1 MEIKQISN
9 KIPSFL
15 KKIGLYFVGTFSTRL
30 LSVLL
35 VPIYAY
41 FVSSVDLG
49 EYDYIYAIVNILYP
63 IAFLC
68 IWESILKYGMQRQE
82 DFESMA
88 SNCAIVYF
96 VSSIIL
102 TTACAICMMLNYTNI
117 VYVFILSIS
126 LGGATLWQFMARCM
140 NQTKFFVISGVVSS
154 LMIIFVDLFLAS
166 IQRLDYKGL
175 CISSV
180 FSQITVII
188 LLESKVHLFR
198 TVKFKLYNTKL
209 LMKMLSFSIPLV
221 VNNIALYLYNSSSKI
236 IIREFLGAYE
246 NGQYSFASKF
256 AILINVFSSVVSMA
270 VIEEAY
276 SYSRLE
282 EYRNKVGTIIEK
294 ISQFYYN
301 LIFLALPAIYLL
313 YSVAFQYTEYYFS
326 CDYIFILLLGA
337 LFTSLSSNYGSAFQV
352 TEKTKYI
359 FITTVSGSVASI
371 IVSLFA
377 IKYIGVYGVLAG
389 GTLGPFLMMCLR
401 AIYAKKATG
410 LIISWKKN
418 LISFILCIL
427 EYFMLAKYK
436 SIFIQVVILIFSL
449 LYILFIYRKQ
459 IKLVC
464 NIIITRGGVDKMNS

>member
-1 MEIKQISN
+1 MEIKKLSN

-15 KKIGLYFVGTFSTRL
+15 KKVGLYFVGTFSTRL

-68 IWESILKYGMQRQE
+68 IWESILKYGMQGQE
-82 DFESMA
+82 DFESMV

-96 VSSIIL
+96 VSAIIL
-102 TTACAICMMLNYTNI
+102 TIACVICMALNYTNI

-126 LGGATLWQFMARCM
+126 LGGATLWQFMARCRK
-140 NQTKFFVISGVVSS
+140 QTKFFVISGVVSS
-154 LMIIFVDLFLAS
+154 SMIILVDLFLAG

-180 FSQITVII
+180 LSQIAVIV

-198 TVKFKLYNTKL
+198 TMKFKLYNTKL
-209 LMKMLSFSIPLV
+209 LAKMLSFSIPLV

-294 ISQFYYN
+294 ISQFYFN

-313 YSVAFQYTEYYFS
+313 YSVAFKYTEYYFS

-337 LFTSLSSNYGSAFQV
+337 LFTALSGNYGSAFQV
-352 TEKTKYI
+352 TGKTKYI
-359 FITTVSGSVASI
+359 FLTTVSGSSAAI
-371 IVSLFA
+371 ITSLFLVQCMG
-377 IKYIGVYGVLAG
+377 IYGVLIG
-389 GTLGPFLMMCLR
+389 GSLGPFLMMFLR
-401 AIYAKKATG
+401 AIYAKRATG
-410 LIISWKKN
+410 LRIPWKKN
-418 LISFILCIL
+418 LILFALCII
-427 EYFMLAKYK
+427 EYVMLVIFK
-436 SIFIQVVILIFSL
+436 SIFIQIVLLIFSL
-449 LYILFIYRKQ
+449 LQMIFIYRKLL
-459 IKLVC
+459 KFGRNMTVSE
-464 NIIITRGGVDKMNS
+464 GE